1 MTASELEENAA
12 PGERAYA
19 ALKKM
24 IIEGKLR
31 PGQSA
36 REDDLAAYIDVDTP
50 LVKAAVGRLVADG
63 LVCEGDGN
71 SRRVAALDRKYVD
84 DVYQVCKALEV
95 QTAVQAIHHIPN
107 GAIEEFSS
115 VLEGI
120 RGDVEAGKPYPVRD
134 AYEHLQRMFLTYCE
148 NDLIC
153 SVLARLQDHL
163 ARVRFASRTMD
174 DREWLHIEYWVMKD
188 ELDALKARDANRLA
202 TTLSAHMDMFR
213 RWILQSWASSYATQE
228 FRAPQGGPSAG

>member
-1 MTASELEENAA
+1 MSELEENAA
-12 PGERAYA
+12 PGERAYVT
-19 ALKKM
+19 LKKM
-24 IIEGKLR
+24 IIEGRLR

-36 REDDLAAYIDVDTP
+36 QEDDLAAYIDVDSP
-50 LVKAAVGRLVADG
+50 LLEAAVTRLVADG
-63 LVCEGDGN
+63 LVCQGAGN
-71 SRRVAALDRKYVD
+71 SRRVAALDRKYID

-95 QTAVQAIHHIPN
+95 QTAVQAIDHIPTA
-107 GAIEEFSS
+107 AIEEFSAA
-115 VLEGI
+115 LEGI

-134 AYEHLQRMFLTYCE
+134 AYEHLQRMFIKYCE

-188 ELDALKARDANRLA
+188 ELDALRARDASRLA

-213 RWILQSWASSYATQE
+213 RWILQSWASSYTTQDSK
-228 FRAPQGGPSAG
+228 APQGGASAG